1 MYFSSFDLL
10 LKFILLQNVENNRLP
25 SIPEK
30 KVLRRIAV
38 RLSLKEWEKCFAGAY
53 KVEYTQKRVFLGS
66 PGMVICCVFFS
77 PLELENWSSI

>member
-10 LKFILLQNVENNRLP
+10 LKFSLLQNVENNRLP

-30 KVLRRIAV
+30 KVLRKMTI